1 MFYSITGTCT
11 LINVGFAVIDCG
23 GVGFK
28 CFTTMTTLRDIR
40 QGEKAT
46 LYTYLKV
53 SEDALDLYGFSTLR
67 ELEYFKILIGVSG
80 VGAKSAVAILSDLTP
95 DRFASSVSLGDWKLL
110 TKVNGIGAKTA
121 QRIVLE
127 LKDKLASPLS
137 EAGDDIGMPSAN
149 VDVSLNE
156 EAVNALVAL
165 GFSKTE
171 AASAVA
177 KCGGGGSVEEI
188 ITKALKMR

>member
-11 LINVGFAVIDCG
+11 QISVGFAVIDCG

-67 ELEYFKILIGVSG
+67 ELEYFKILIGGAG

-95 DRFASSVSLGDWKLL
+95 DRFASAVSLGDYKLL
-110 TKVNGIGAKTA
+110 TKVNGIGTKTA

-127 LKDKLASPLS
+127 LKDKLASPL
-137 EAGDDIGMPSAN
+137 AAADGDFDAPTAT

-156 EAVNALVAL
+156 AAVEALVAL
-165 GFSKTE
+165 GFNKSE

-177 KCGGGGSVEEI
+177 KCGGGASVEEI